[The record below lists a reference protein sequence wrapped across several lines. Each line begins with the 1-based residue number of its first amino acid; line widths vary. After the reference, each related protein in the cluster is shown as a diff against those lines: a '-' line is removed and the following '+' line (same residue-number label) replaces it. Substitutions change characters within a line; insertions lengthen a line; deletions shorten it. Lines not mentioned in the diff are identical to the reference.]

1 MVCLAKLFP
10 DHGIHLAEMV
20 FGLQRRL
27 LGSKAAPKTHAP
39 VSPGSCNA
47 ATITLLS
54 DGRRTTRADTLEAAQ
69 IAADRGVRV
78 HVIGLGMPNSHLVM
92 GEGMAY
98 YLQLGEPTLRP
109 VAHMTGGDD
118 HQATTADALR
128 HVYQQIGS
136 TIQTQNRETE
146 LTALPAL
153 LAAGLVVAGAAL
165 SLLWFGRVA

>member
-1 MVCLAKLFP
+1 MCLAKLFP

-27 LGSKAAPKTHAP
+27 LGSKAAPKNHAP

-54 DGRRTTRADTLEAAQ
+54 DGRRTTR
-69 IAADRGVRV
+69 V
-78 HVIGLGMPNSHLVM
+78 
-92 GEGMAY
+92 
-98 YLQLGEPTLRP
+98 
-109 VAHMTGGDD
+109 
-118 HQATTADALR
+118 DALR

-146 LTALPAL
+146 LTALLAL